1 MDEQT
6 AKAYSEDVVI
16 VRVGTNYPPSAM
28 SQIVASLRS
37 RGVAAVVIA
46 CEDVAVVRGTL
57 PEATPTPIDPTEI
70 THPDDVEVLRREV
83 RAWRKWFKVSRRG
96 KDGGHDWQ
104 HAVRERVNASAA
116 TDAAG
121 ALG

>member
-1 MDEQT
+1 MDERT
-6 AKAYSEDVVI
+6 AKAHSEDVVI

-28 SQIVASLRS
+28 SQIIASLRS

-46 CEDVAVVRGTL
+46 CEDVTVVRSTL

-70 THPDDVEVLRREV
+70 THPDDVELLRREV
-83 RAWRKWFKVSRRG
+83 MAWRVWDRARLEN
-96 KDGGHDWQ
+96 DGTEED
-104 HAVRERVNASAA
+104 ALSELCKAMAA
-116 TDAAG
+116 TTDAG

>member
-46 CEDVAVVRGTL
+46 CEDVAVVRSTL
-57 PEATPTPIDPTEI
+57 PEAKPKPIDPTEI

-83 RAWRKWFKVSRRG
+83 RAWREWDLARLNNDETEG
-96 KDGGHDWQ
+96 KAL
-104 HAVRERVNASAA
+104 AVLCKAMEA
-116 TDAAG
+116 TNDAG

>member
-46 CEDVAVVRGTL
+46 CEDVAVVRSTL
-57 PEATPTPIDPTEI
+57 PEAKPKPIDPTEI

-83 RAWRKWFKVSRRG
+83 RAWRGWDWSRRDNSESEPVAWVELCG
-96 KDGGHDWQ
+96 
-104 HAVRERVNASAA
+104 AIRA
-116 TDAAG
+116 TNDAG